1 MILTVN
7 QQMNVTCS
15 GAGRWTNI
23 SPVLPKGLS
32 YSDGVIRGTPT
43 EAQPVTSYTIST
55 QNNNGVF
62 TIGSTVLGML

>member
-1 MILTVN
+1 
-7 QQMNVTCS
+7 MNVTCS

-32 YSDGVIRGTPT
+32 YSNGVIRGTPT
-43 EAQPVTSYTIST
+43 EPQPVKSYTIST

-62 TIGSTVLGML
+62 TIGSNAFEMI